1 MYFNQTEIIKALKT
15 KSYNKARKLC
25 KLVTAETLKLLQ
37 TLKLGIFSQAQEKLL
52 VNEYMSKV
60 LAKENQS
67 EPFEEEKIV
76 TQTKA
81 PIVKEKP
88 KEAQHKSLEEIVT
101 IYLKNIPHTTSE
113 TSKKAY
119 KAFYEDILFEL
130 VDKNTPIEEI
140 DREKLLEVREIV
152 QGLPKRNIQKYRNMK
167 VSKIISKANVKE
179 NEKIGMKT
187 INDYLQWI
195 TSLFIFA
202 QKYGY
207 IRFNPAV
214 NLKFKVKNNAKEQR
228 EIFNDDELKKFVTHN
243 QEEENIKLFHYTL
256 FYTGMINSEF
266 LQAKISEV
274 DGVLCFDLTNPDLK
288 LKTLARH
295 RLIPIHS
302 HLLKLGIVDKLLY
315 IQKNY
320 TTDYLSRFS
329 SKFIN
334 KNISDSSKKVLY
346 SFRHTFATKLQN
358 SMIDEA
364 IIAQLMGHSKK
375 GMTFGR
381 YAKGYVANTLK
392 EAVESLEFPII

>member
-1 MYFNQTEIIKALKT
+1 MRYLARNSYGYYSFRIRIPVAYRMYFNQTEIIKALKT
-15 KSYNKARKLC
+15 KSYNEARKLC

-37 TLKLGIFSQAQEKLL
+37 TLKLGIFNENQEKSL

-60 LAKENQS
+60 LAKENQA
-67 EPFEEEKIV
+67 EPFEEEKAV
-76 TQTKA
+76 TQTKML
-81 PIVKEKP
+81 IVEEKP
-88 KEAQHKSLEEIVT
+88 KETQSKSVEEIVT

-119 KAFYEDILFEL
+119 KAFFEDILFEL
-130 VDKNTPIEEI
+130 IDKDMSIEDI

-152 QGLPKRNIQKYRNMK
+152 QALPKRNIQKYRNMK
-167 VSKIISKANVKE
+167 VSKIISRANVKDD
-179 NEKIGMKT
+179 EKIGMKT
-187 INDYLQWI
+187 INDYLQWT

-228 EIFNDDELKKFVTHN
+228 DIFSDDELKKFVTHN

-302 HLLKLGIVDKLLY
+302 HLLKLGIVDKLAY

-346 SFRHTFATKLQN
+346 SFYNTPRNQESKNQILIPKKL
-358 SMIDEA
+358 
-364 IIAQLMGHSKK
+364 K
-375 GMTFGR
+375 
-381 YAKGYVANTLK
+381 
-392 EAVESLEFPII
+392 